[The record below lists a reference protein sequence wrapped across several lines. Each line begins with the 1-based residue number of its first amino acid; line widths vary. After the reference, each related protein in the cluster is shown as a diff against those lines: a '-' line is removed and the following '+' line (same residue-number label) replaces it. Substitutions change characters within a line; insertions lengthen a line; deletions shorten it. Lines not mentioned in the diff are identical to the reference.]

1 MKVSKIQS
9 LLITHLTKYGT
20 IQLNL
25 PDNMVLE
32 IGITAEKKD
41 GAYEKIDDYCWVIAK
56 KENKATCIDSYNL
69 GIRFNEEDHNM
80 YYTKIYRLY
89 YIKNIMPFNCYYFD
103 KRFDPSEYNSYMNEK
118 MIEELYEQC
127 R

>member
-1 MKVSKIQS
+1 MNKYRSPYLKESSMKVSKIQS

-69 GIRFNEEDHNM
+69 GIRFNEEDN
-80 YYTKIYRLY
+80 
-89 YIKNIMPFNCYYFD
+89 NILLDDTFTDSDGICV
-103 KRFDPSEYNSYMNEK
+103 RQLSVV
-118 MIEELYEQC
+118 
-127 R
+127 